1 MGDDNNGPPLSRRVP
16 GAARTAAPSA
26 SVRPALPAELLER
39 MRAAVEAAHAEV
51 EEEVAAPPAD
61 PARQPRVAGRP
72 NHSARPQPPVP
83 PSQRPPA
90 ANDEQKPQGRL
101 TQPSRPA
108 VPPGAG
114 SDPEPPT
121 EQLPRLNGAARGG
134 LASPAVSDSGNLRG
148 RTTRAD
154 RVKADRARARAAK
167 ADRARAERA
176 ARADQAKADQARAEA
191 VQLDRASAAAA
202 QAERERAAQADRD
215 RAAQAD
221 RQRAAKADRDRAA
234 QAERD
239 RAAQAER
246 DRAAKAE
253 RERAAKA
260 ERDRAAQAERDRA
273 AQADRAIRTE
283 RDQVAPA
290 PASHRTADAV
300 RVPADKRP
308 QQSLQQRKTHGRWR
322 YRATGLGAAAVL
334 VLAGGGLAL
343 MLSSHSAAPRQAHH
357 GMTRAERRAQ
367 VSLRTIAAGWAEQ
380 QLNPGTTI
388 ACDPAMCAALNAAGF
403 PESDLHALS
412 QTSPYP
418 LNSDV
423 VAETAQVRGLFG
435 SSLASNYAPE
445 VIATFGAG
453 AGRIEIRV
461 IAQHGA
467 TTYRNAVSQGLASGK
482 LIGFQL
488 LSSNSNQFTMS
499 ATARKQLAAGQ
510 VDLRLQI
517 LILDLASKQP
527 LGIVDFSNDDRGATP
542 GIPLRFVDLAEA
554 APSAAAHMSTAQ
566 YVLALRSVLET
577 QTGVFVPLHA
587 GNVRLPGDQ
596 DVFRIE
602 FGAPSPTAVPNQKA
616 SP

>member
-1 MGDDNNGPPLSRRVP
+1 M
-16 GAARTAAPSA
+16 
-26 SVRPALPAELLER
+26 
-39 MRAAVEAAHAEV
+39 
-51 EEEVAAPPAD
+51 
-61 PARQPRVAGRP
+61 
-72 NHSARPQPPVP
+72 
-83 PSQRPPA
+83 
-90 ANDEQKPQGRL
+90 
-101 TQPSRPA
+101 
-108 VPPGAG
+108 
-114 SDPEPPT
+114 
-121 EQLPRLNGAARGG
+121 
-134 LASPAVSDSGNLRG
+134 
-148 RTTRAD
+148 
-154 RVKADRARARAAK
+154 
-167 ADRARAERA
+167 
-176 ARADQAKADQARAEA
+176 
-191 VQLDRASAAAA
+191 QLDRASAAAA

-239 RAAQAER
+239 RAAQA
-246 DRAAKAE
+246 
-253 RERAAKA
+253 
-260 ERDRAAQAERDRA
+260 
-273 AQADRAIRTE
+273 DRAIRTE

-308 QQSLQQRKTHGRWR
+308 QQPLQQRKTHGRWR

-403 PESDLHALS
+403 PESDLHTLS

-499 ATARKQLAAGQ
+499 ATAKKQLAAGQ

-554 APSAAAHMSTAQ
+554 APSAAAHMSAAQ

>member
-101 TQPSRPA
+101 TQPPRPA

-239 RAAQAER
+239 RAAKAER
-246 DRAAKAE
+246 DRAAQAE
-253 RERAAKA
+253 RDRAAKA

-308 QQSLQQRKTHGRWR
+308 QQPLQQRKTHGRWR

-403 PESDLHALS
+403 PESDLHTLS

-499 ATARKQLAAGQ
+499 ATAKKQLAAGQ

>member
-239 RAAQAER
+239 RAAKAER
-246 DRAAKAE
+246 DRAAQAE
-253 RERAAKA
+253 RDRAAKA

-499 ATARKQLAAGQ
+499 ATAKKQLAAGQ

-587 GNVRLPGDQ
+587 GNVRLPGGQ

>member
-1 MGDDNNGPPLSRRVP
+1 M
-16 GAARTAAPSA
+16 
-26 SVRPALPAELLER
+26 
-39 MRAAVEAAHAEV
+39 
-51 EEEVAAPPAD
+51 
-61 PARQPRVAGRP
+61 
-72 NHSARPQPPVP
+72 
-83 PSQRPPA
+83 
-90 ANDEQKPQGRL
+90 
-101 TQPSRPA
+101 
-108 VPPGAG
+108 
-114 SDPEPPT
+114 
-121 EQLPRLNGAARGG
+121 
-134 LASPAVSDSGNLRG
+134 
-148 RTTRAD
+148 
-154 RVKADRARARAAK
+154 
-167 ADRARAERA
+167 
-176 ARADQAKADQARAEA
+176 
-191 VQLDRASAAAA
+191 QLDRASAAAA

-239 RAAQAER
+239 RAAKAERDRAAQAERDRAAQAER

-253 RERAAKA
+253 RDRAAQAERERAAK
-260 ERDRAAQAERDRA
+260 AERDRA

-587 GNVRLPGDQ
+587 GNVRLPGGQ

>member
-239 RAAQAER
+239 RAA
-246 DRAAKAE
+246 K
-253 RERAAKA
+253 
-260 ERDRAAQAERDRA
+260 AERDRA

-308 QQSLQQRKTHGRWR
+308 QQPLQQRKTHGRWR

-403 PESDLHALS
+403 PESDLHTLS

-499 ATARKQLAAGQ
+499 ATAKKQLAAGQ

>member
-239 RAAQAER
+239 RAA
-246 DRAAKAE
+246 
-253 RERAAKA
+253 KA
-260 ERDRAAQAERDRA
+260 ERDRAAQAERERAAKAERDRA

-403 PESDLHALS
+403 PESDLHTLS

-499 ATARKQLAAGQ
+499 ATAKKQLAAGQ

-587 GNVRLPGDQ
+587 GNVRLPGGQ